1 MTCLKC
7 REVINRSLSKLESEK
22 TKQKKEWLSYWFVI
36 FDSVNLFIVMLK
48 SVSDQVDSCKWTLVR
63 VNQEFSRES
72 FD

>member
-1 MTCLKC
+1 MCLVEQNG
-7 REVINRSLSKLESEK
+7 RIYGGFDEGR
-22 TKQKKEWLSYWFVI
+22 KKEEWLSYWFVI